1 MIEIFTGR
9 DFRMLNCV
17 YTDPPQ
23 GVVVSPEP
31 TNGQSYYPG
40 TQFTCSAIG
49 NPAPAFYWLVLTA
62 NGTKNISGAA
72 LTLTADMMGS
82 VTATCEVSNV
92 IRGTLN
98 TVSSLQYQF
107 TVLGQ

>member
-1 MIEIFTGR
+1 
-9 DFRMLNCV
+9 MLNCV

-23 GVVVSPEP
+23 DIAVGPEP

-40 TQFTCSAIG
+40 PLCTCSAKG
-49 NPAPAFYWLVLTA
+49 NPEPAFYWLVVTA

-82 VTATCEVSNV
+82 VTATCEASNV

-98 TVSSLQYQF
+98 TVSSPQYQF